1 MPSETIQWYPGHMAK
16 TRRMIR
22 EMLPEVDFV
31 IELRDARIPLSSANP
46 DIKKLIGSKPH
57 VIVFTKADLADPEKN
72 AEWKRF
78 FLKSGETVSFVDL
91 HDKRTV
97 SELKGS
103 ISILMREK
111 TEKYRA
117 GGMSG
122 RPLRALVAGIPNVG
136 KSTLLNLL
144 AGQKRA
150 KTEDRPGVTR
160 DKQWISAAAA
170 AGGFE
175 LLDTPGVL
183 WPKFDDKRVGEN
195 LALTGAIRDEI
206 LDTEKLALILC
217 SRLAETY
224 PEKFRERYKI
234 ELTDDMTQ
242 YEIFEAVARKRG
254 FIIPGGE
261 INTERTAVT
270 LLNEFRDAK
279 IGRISLEAPQC

>member
-57 VIVFTKADLADPEKN
+57 VIVFTKADLADPETTAQWKHFFMKN
-72 AEWKRF
+72 
-78 FLKSGETVSFVDL
+78 GETVSFVDL

-103 ISILMREK
+103 ISLLMREK
-111 TEKYRA
+111 AEKYRA

-122 RPLRALVAGIPNVG
+122 RPLRALVSGIPNVG

-160 DKQWISAAAA
+160 DKQWISAAAN

-183 WPKFDDKRVGEN
+183 WPKFDDQRVGEN

-224 PEKFRERYKI
+224 PEKFCERYKI
-234 ELTDDMTQ
+234 ELTDGMTQ